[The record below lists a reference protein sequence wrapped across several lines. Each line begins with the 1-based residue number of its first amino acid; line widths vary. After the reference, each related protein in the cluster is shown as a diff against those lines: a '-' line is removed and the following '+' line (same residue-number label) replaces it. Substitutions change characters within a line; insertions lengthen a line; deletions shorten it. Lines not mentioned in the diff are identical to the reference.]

1 MIGCGGRGG
10 VAGKNQHLDVMHV
23 KKPVCNRVAPVS
35 HPLTGFIAPGGVAAV
50 GAVDEVFGRSSW
62 RRALST
68 ERPPSPES
76 RTPTGHC
83 AESIKRPWRLRRARA
98 GR

>member
-50 GAVDEVFGRSSW
+50 GAVDEVFGREFLAQGSQHRKAS
-62 RRALST
+62 
-68 ERPPSPES
+68 EPGINNPD
-76 RTPTGHC
+76 RT
-83 AESIKRPWRLRRARA
+83 LR
-98 GR
+98 GKH